1 MLILS
6 IKSSTQKSSQEST
19 ASTKLILVL
28 FTLLWPST
36 QTKPKLDNN
45 IWYLVKTSKNKR
57 GATYNSIQ
65 MLSSLIVFLLQE
77 TCIHH
82 LYQAK
87 ESLDS
92 HMSLIFSHKSSSA
105 SLSTC
110 AQQDC
115 LNTQDLWAA
124 ILSRDVHE
132 ETRRR
137 GQNGHKSSKEEAQK
151 VFQCTEDTYKLW
163 LQVSFPM
170 TVKHFWRASLFYFS
184 NINTPKKWNQN

>member
-28 FTLLWPST
+28 FTLLWPSI

-45 IWYLVKTSKNKR
+45 IWHLVKTSKNKR
-57 GATYNSIQ
+57 GATYISIQ
-65 MLSSLIVFLLQE
+65 MLSSLIVFLLRRLVFI
-77 TCIHH
+77 TCTKQKKV
-82 LYQAK
+82 LTAT
-87 ESLDS
+87 
-92 HMSLIFSHKSSSA
+92 SLILSCKSSSA
-105 SLSTC
+105 SLSAC

-151 VFQCTEDTYKLW
+151 VFQCTEDTYKIW
-163 LQVSFPM
+163 LQVSFPE

-184 NINTPKKWNQN
+184 NINKPKKWNQN